1 MINAIA
7 AYIVSWAVIF
17 FFKFIGMFTGVTFLV
32 SPDSF
37 MYSTIVYFT
46 LFYFL
51 NKKFNPEKNDST
63 ANLIVSIAL
72 LPYALILST
81 VLHWNG
87 SYHCQKYFVKDGYIW
102 PNPSDYEAGTWTLAL
117 MNGDRKRCLTDPFNY
132 FGGFESSVNGW
143 LLILSVVLLGLA
155 LLLITIFLFGLLREM
170 GVKEIIFELRHGAT
184 KSEVKE
190 KKKRKEKITRGI
202 GKTGRE
208 VVNWKGKVTD
218 ILKDEDFHGKDDFI
232 FYRAN
237 VLDIIEKE
245 HLSKGDYLVWFGRM
259 GEEYAD
265 NYSKHKDKYPRSE
278 VIEQIKWALSHLT
291 KVYTGQSS
299 VTGKKREKKL
309 SSVIEKIECL

>member
-7 AYIVSWAVIF
+7 AYIVSWGVIF

-32 SPDSF
+32 SPDSL

-102 PNPSDYEAGTWTLAL
+102 PNPSDYEAGTYTLAL
-117 MNGDRKRCLTDPFNY
+117 MKGDRKRCLADPFNY
-132 FGGFESSVNGW
+132 FGGFESSANGW

-155 LLLITIFLFGLLREM
+155 LLLTTIFLLGLLR
-170 GVKEIIFELRHGAT
+170 LRHGAT
-184 KSEVKE
+184 KIEVKE
-190 KKKRKEKITRGI
+190 KKKKKEKITRGI

-218 ILKDEDFHGKDDFI
+218 ILKI
-232 FYRAN
+232 FM
-237 VLDIIEKE
+237 VKTTLF
-245 HLSKGDYLVWFGRM
+245 S
-259 GEEYAD
+259 
-265 NYSKHKDKYPRSE
+265 
-278 VIEQIKWALSHLT
+278 IEQTYLT
-291 KVYTGQSS
+291 LLRKSIYQKV
-299 VTGKKREKKL
+299 
-309 SSVIEKIECL
+309 II